1 MGGVPEHDGQQLSG
15 QAGCEDAAVK
25 ALLHQQGQTAGVVD
39 MGVGDQH
46 IIYVIGGEVQGIAVV
61 FVLALL
67 QAAVDENFFAV
78 DLQAVTAAGDRVG
91 PRRKMSVSW
100 NSLLYIWWKGCLYC
114 TPFSEKKLHQFVN
127 NV

>member
-1 MGGVPEHDGQQLSG
+1 M
-15 QAGCEDAAVK
+15 
-25 ALLHQQGQTAGVVD
+25 
-39 MGVGDQH
+39 
-46 IIYVIGGEVQGIAVV
+46 

-91 PRRKMSVSW
+91 GAEKCQFHGMASFVY
-100 NSLLYIWWKGCLYC
+100 NVGACLYC
-114 TPFSEKKLHQFVN
+114 TPSQGKKLHQFVN